1 MRPSGV
7 GALALVLVQIVPA
20 LCQTVAPGQGV
31 SCPHATAN
39 TQGFFCY
46 DTPSSQFQFDCANFN
61 SQICNCDPSGSI
73 FYTYTVQNCCFKC
86 GCCIKGASPPPPA
99 FPPTAPPPPTR
110 PPPALPSNVEDW
122 FTLVVGVYYIPSF
135 NMKETHSI
143 KVPDQTGYSQANLD
157 RALKWCTTTGAAEMD
172 AAYPENKPY
181 RIYAVGYHGPDGPNC
196 GCDIYTC
203 LQGNNPHPC
212 QTQSSVNRWECNYN
226 RPMNDGVSP
235 NNPDGAVYGTGFP
248 SCEHDLTFNYVPLNM
263 PGCFYEG
270 QSQGYIWFR
279 PPLISDPWLYS
290 IYAGTQTNPLVMPN
304 STASTTVGTSIST
317 CVHHAATGSARPPGR
332 DADVL
337 CGADCGLLVGHD
349 GATET
354 GTTDVYIA
362 KIMCLD
368 NYFCTGITSNAPGI
382 AIWQMVYTCRTNPVG
397 CQTPRGTNGVS
408 SIAESYYRFDP
419 DGQHGCWLEAPPA
432 APPAPPSPPPPRQCA
447 NLLTDHECRTNY
459 RFAGLCHTTEALR
472 DCALTCGRC
481 HDGCMN
487 REFAWSGWNGA
498 GTTGEDYMASCQVAG
513 ALQCLNNVGF
523 QETADVLGG
532 PGNTPNGIAD
542 GIDSVHQ
549 QPWHRV
555 RGVVSL

>member
-1 MRPSGV
+1 M

-20 LCQTVAPGQGV
+20 RCQTVAPGQGV

-99 FPPTAPPPPTR
+99 YPPTAPPPPTR

-248 SCEHDLTFNYVPLNM
+248 SCEHDLTFNNVNLNM

-279 PPLISDPWLYS
+279 PPLISDSWLDA
-290 IYAGTQTNPLVMPN
+290 IDAGTQTNPLVMPN
-304 STASTTVGTSIST
+304 SPPALP
-317 CVHHAATGSARPPGR
+317 SAPPHPPGAAPTPPPAVPDRWR
-332 DADVL
+332 DADVPVRL
-337 CGADCGLLVGHD
+337 R
-349 GATET
+349 ATGRTRREPPRLAPPT
-354 GTTDVYIA
+354 SSLPRSCAWTTISA
-362 KIMCLD
+362 LASPATRLASPSGKW
-368 NYFCTGITSNAPGI
+368 CTRAGPIRLAARHRAAPTACPVSPNPTTALTPMGSTAAGSRRLPQRRLRRRRRLHRGSAPTCSRTTSAEPTIGS
-382 AIWQMVYTCRTNPVG
+382 QG
-397 CQTPRGTNGVS
+397 CATPRKRCA
-408 SIAESYYRFDP
+408 IAR
-419 DGQHGCWLEAPPA
+419 
-432 APPAPPSPPPPRQCA
+432 
-447 NLLTDHECRTNY
+447 
-459 RFAGLCHTTEALR
+459 
-472 DCALTCGRC
+472 
-481 HDGCMN
+481 
-487 REFAWSGWNGA
+487 
-498 GTTGEDYMASCQVAG
+498 
-513 ALQCLNNVGF
+513 
-523 QETADVLGG
+523 
-532 PGNTPNGIAD
+532 
-542 GIDSVHQ
+542 
-549 QPWHRV
+549 
-555 RGVVSL
+555 